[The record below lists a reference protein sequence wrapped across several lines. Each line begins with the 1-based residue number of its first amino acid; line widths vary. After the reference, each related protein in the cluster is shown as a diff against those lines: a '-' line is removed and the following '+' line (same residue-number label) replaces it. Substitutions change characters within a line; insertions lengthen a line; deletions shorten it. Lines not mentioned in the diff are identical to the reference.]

1 MARVTFVKRAR
12 KANRVAG
19 VGESYYWWKPFRSG
33 KQFSKNYPRPSMLCS
48 GRKSEVMAAQ
58 EALTDNLSGAATVED
73 IQSACESCAESFH
86 DLGQE
91 YEESADAMPENF
103 QYTDQTEGMRE
114 MASSLET
121 QADELDNLDF
131 NLPNDWDEEEP
142 EFNESEPVPETYE
155 DDDDYLSD
163 YSEWEERKSDHEDEV
178 MNWESDK
185 EAAENENESHLE
197 TLRDD
202 AESFSGDVE
211 FMF

>member
-19 VGESYYWWKPFRSG
+19 VGESYFWWKPFRSG

-58 EALTDNLSGAATVED
+58 EALTDDLSSAATVED
-73 IQSACESCAESFH
+73 IQSACESCAESFR

-91 YEESADAMPENF
+91 YENSADAMPENF
-103 QYTDQTEGMRE
+103 QYTDQTESMRE
-114 MASSLET
+114 MALSLEA

-131 NLPNDWDEEEP
+131 NLPNDWDEVEP
-142 EFNESEPVPETYE
+142 DEPSTADYESDE
-155 DDDDYLSD
+155 D
-163 YSEWEERKSDHEDEV
+163 YSEAMDQYDDDIAQWL
-178 MNWESDK
+178 SDK
-185 EAAENENESHLE
+185 LEAENENEYHLE
-197 TLRDD
+197 TLRED

>member
-33 KQFSKNYPRPSMLCS
+33 KQFSKTYPRSSQLCS

-58 EALTDNLSGAATVED
+58 EALSDDLGAAGTVEE
-73 IQSACESCAESFH
+73 IQAACEACAESFR

-114 MASSLET
+114 MAQSLET

-131 NLPNDWDEEEP
+131 DLPNDWDEEEP
-142 EFNESEPVPETYE
+142 EEPSIADYESDE
-155 DDDDYLSD
+155 D
-163 YSEWEERKSDHEDEV
+163 YSEAMDQHDDDMHTWLSDKSD
-178 MNWESDK
+178 
-185 EAAENENESHLE
+185 AENENESHMD
-197 TLRDD
+197 TLKED
-202 AESFSGDVE
+202 AESISGDVE